1 MNNNKHTKY
10 DIGTRWTNK
19 DNQSFI
25 IVGIID
31 TNNRLIKF
39 EGSNIIKQTSLSSIR
54 RKTVTETS
62 KIYHGE
68 SQTSRLYRIWKAM
81 HWRCNPKN
89 KNAMVYK
96 TKHIIVCEEW
106 NNYLTFKE
114 WALSHGYQD
123 NLTID
128 RIDSNDNY
136 CPSNCRWVTA
146 SDNSRRID
154 KSKESHRVVRV
165 DNNGK
170 IFIFNSEREAA
181 RCMKRDRKAIKY
193 RLKGYNNHYLE
204 GYYWYY
210 ENDYEVMKDEYKTT
224 I

>member
-1 MNNNKHTKY
+1 MNNKHTKY

-19 DNQSFI
+19 YNQQFV

-31 TNNRLIKF
+31 ATKRLVKF
-39 EGSNIIKQTSLSSIR
+39 ESSGIIKQTNISSIQR
-54 RKTVTETS
+54 QTVTE
-62 KIYHGE
+62 KIKTYHGE
-68 SQTSRLYRIWKAM
+68 SHTSRLYRIWKAM

-89 KNAMVYK
+89 QTSMVYK
-96 TKHIIVCEEW
+96 TKHIVVCEEW
-106 NNYLTFKE
+106 NNYLTFKA

-123 NLTID
+123 DLTID

-136 CPSNCRWVTA
+136 CPSNCRWITL
-146 SDNSRRID
+146 SDNSQRID
-154 KSKESHRVVRV
+154 KSGESNRVVRV
-165 DNNGK
+165 DSDGK

-181 RCMKRDRKAIKY
+181 RCMKRDRKAIRY

-210 ENDYEVMKDEYKTT
+210 EKDYEVMKNEYKPT

>member
-1 MNNNKHTKY
+1 MNNKHTKY

-19 DNQSFI
+19 YNQQFV

-31 TNNRLIKF
+31 ATKRLVKF
-39 EGSNIIKQTSLSSIR
+39 EGSDIIKQTNISSIQR
-54 RKTVTETS
+54 QTVTE
-62 KIYHGE
+62 KIKTYHGE
-68 SQTSRLYRIWKAM
+68 SQTNRLYRIWKAM

-89 KNAMVYK
+89 TTNKVYRRKNI
-96 TKHIIVCEEW
+96 HVCQEW
-106 NNYLTFKE
+106 DDYLVFKE

-123 NLTID
+123 SLTID
-128 RIDSNDNY
+128 RIDSNEGYNPDN
-136 CPSNCRWVTA
+136 CQWITHSE
-146 SDNSRRID
+146 NSQKID
-154 KSKESHRVVRV
+154 KSLESNRVVRV
-165 DNNGK
+165 DVDGN

-181 RCMKRDRKAIKY
+181 RCMNRDRKAIRY

-210 ENDYEVMKDEYKTT
+210 EKDYEVMKNEYKPT